1 MMYCKLIKIDTIP
14 HISLLGNGTTEAKNN
29 AMVVEDHKSEMAN
42 LLFQVHQLYRS
53 AHKPNVAI
61 ELTWITKK
69 AINQLYEAYIDLYIT
84 IRTDDDETLNK
95 LSEICKS
102 SLFNQSYDIHECN
115 DQEKIDLMDRLQNI
129 ANNTGRCAK
138 CVVKDVH
145 PEPVSNNKA
154 YYPYYDTIARTSS
167 DIHKIVNTLIN
178 YPDCAFTIQLIADT
192 FTENDKNILHRD
204 HNVLSRISS
213 TDFSYNVEK
222 LQKLYS
228 YYLNNKDRAAYR
240 YNIVAWGDESS
251 VTAICSRVIGMLNND
266 FGSHQVNTMFLELSW
281 AEKEIKS
288 KEFFEALPWR
298 INDQLIDQLNKKYS
312 DKLRLNIDITR
323 DITHR
328 LNIITIDECVE
339 FFCLPIGNE
348 KITAGL
354 PVSDSRK
361 TNHSFREGIIIREG
375 IINSASI
382 ELGALKTNKSFN
394 IGINFEDLAKHI
406 LIVGT
411 PGSGKTTFSLGL
423 LLKLW
428 EEKKPFLVIEP
439 AKNEYRA
446 LLEQIPD
453 LQIFTPR
460 KNDISP
466 FIFNPFIP
474 PKNVKLEAYKSV
486 LKTAFTA
493 GASLGTPL
501 DIIFEEAVNRCY
513 SKFGWL
519 DTDTI
524 DTIKNKSRE
533 NIFENIFNITDFIQC
548 FEETFK
554 SLGYKDKAENI
565 GVAGK
570 VRLKSLEYLF
580 DNYDTI
586 PIEDIFNKPTII
598 ELAAIE
604 NTNEKALII
613 SLILLSISSYLN
625 ANYEGNGGF
634 KNLIL
639 LEEAHVLLGT
649 SGSNRNSETTSS
661 TEIAQE
667 LLKRMLAEVR
677 SYGVGIAIA
686 DQSPR
691 KVGADVVGLTDIK
704 MAFRLV
710 ETQDKQIIADSCGM
724 EDSQM
729 ERLARLR
736 PGEAFC
742 FFNKLDQVEEVITP
756 DHREKRKISIS
767 IKDDEVSKRS
777 TYWKNH
783 RERLQPYP
791 QCTVANIC
799 NGECDFKRRLEAR
812 APAKELTLT
821 LKEELIKH
829 VEMLNELLKNPQKNQ
844 DQITSLRK
852 KHPIWKIISNFVN
865 TKQNKD
871 LKYCTLVHFLRM
883 VYYQMPGVITS
894 DQIKDALKH
903 YFNE

>member
-1 MMYCKLIKIDTIP
+1 M
-14 HISLLGNGTTEAKNN
+14 
-29 AMVVEDHKSEMAN
+29 
-42 LLFQVHQLYRS
+42 
-53 AHKPNVAI
+53 
-61 ELTWITKK
+61 
-69 AINQLYEAYIDLYIT
+69 YEAYIDLYIT
-84 IRTDDDETLNK
+84 IRTDNAVTLNK
-95 LSEICKS
+95 LSEVCKS

-192 FTENDKNILHRD
+192 LTATDKNDLHQW
-204 HNVLSRISS
+204 HNELSSISS
-213 TDFSYNVEK
+213 TDFSYNVAK
-222 LQKLYS
+222 LRKLYS

-281 AEKEIKS
+281 DKEEIKS
-288 KEFFEALPWR
+288 EEWFFKLPWK
-298 INDQLIDQLNKKYS
+298 INNQLIEKYS
-312 DKLRLNIDITR
+312 DKLRLNRDITR
-323 DITHR
+323 M
-328 LNIITIDECVE
+328 LNKITIDECVE

-348 KITAGL
+348 KITAGI

-361 TNHSFREGIIIREG
+361 TNHSFREG

-446 LLEQIPD
+446 LLEQITD

-501 DIIFEEAVNRCY
+501 DIIFEETVNRCY

-524 DTIKNKSRE
+524 ENKSP
-533 NIFENIFNITDFIQC
+533 ENIFNITDFIQC

-580 DNYDTI
+580 DNYNTI
-586 PIEDIFNKPTII
+586 PIEDILTKPTII

-634 KNLIL
+634 NNLIL

-649 SGSNRNSETTSS
+649 SGSNRNSETASS

-756 DHREKRKISIS
+756 DHRKKRNISIS
-767 IKDDEVSKRS
+767 INDKQVANRS
-777 TYWKNH
+777 TYWKNN
-783 RERLQPYP
+783 REILQPYP
-791 QCTVANIC
+791 ECKITTIC
-799 NGECDFKRRLEAR
+799 NGECDINRRLGAR
-812 APAKELTLT
+812 ARAKVLTLD
-821 LKEELIKH
+821 ERLIKY
-829 VEMLNELLKNPQKNQ
+829 VEMLNALIKNPQKNQ
-844 DQITSLRK
+844 DQITILRK
-852 KHPIWKIISNFVN
+852 NNPIWTIISDFVN
-865 TKQNKD
+865 TEQNND

-903 YFNE
+903 YFKEKNN

>member
-1 MMYCKLIKIDTIP
+1 MFCKLIKINTIP
-14 HISLLGNGTTEAKNN
+14 HISLLGNGTTDAKNN

-53 AHKPNVAI
+53 ATSKVAI

-69 AINQLYEAYIDLYIT
+69 AENQLYEAYIDLYIT
-84 IRTDDDETLNK
+84 IRTDNAETLNK
-95 LSEICKS
+95 LSEVCKS
-102 SLFNQSYDIHECN
+102 FLFNQSYDISECDDN
-115 DQEKIDLMDRLQNI
+115 EKQNLRDRLLNI
-129 ANNTGRCAK
+129 ANNTEGCARCVA
-138 CVVKDVH
+138 KDVH
-145 PEPVSNNKA
+145 REPFGNNDA
-154 YYPYYDTIARTSS
+154 FLPYYDTIARTSS

-192 FTENDKNILHRD
+192 LTDTDKNNLHQW
-204 HNVLSRISS
+204 HNELSSISS
-213 TDFSYNVEK
+213 TDFSYNVAK
-222 LQKLYS
+222 LRKLYS
-228 YYLNNKDRAAYR
+228 YYLNNKDRAVYR

-281 AEKEIKS
+281 DKEEIKS
-288 KEFFEALPWR
+288 EEWFFELPWK
-298 INDQLIDQLNKKYS
+298 INNQLIEKYS
-312 DKLRLNIDITR
+312 DKLRLNRDITR
-323 DITHR
+323 M
-328 LNIITIDECVE
+328 LNKITIDECAE

-348 KITAGL
+348 KITAGI

-423 LLKLW
+423 LLRLW
-428 EEKKPFLVIEP
+428 KEEKPFLVIEP

-446 LLEQIPD
+446 LLRLLEKD

-486 LKTAFTA
+486 LKTVFTA
-493 GASLGTPL
+493 GASLFTPL

-524 DTIKNKSRE
+524 ENKSA
-533 NIFENIFNITDFIQC
+533 ENIFNISDFILC

-554 SLGYKDKAENI
+554 SFGYTGERKDM
-565 GVAGK
+565 VVSGK
-570 VRLKSLEYLF
+570 VRLKNLEYLF
-580 DNYDTI
+580 DSYNTI
-586 PIEDIFNKPTII
+586 PIEDILTKPTII

-604 NTNEKALII
+604 NTNEKSLII
-613 SLILLSISSYLN
+613 SLILLSILSYLN

-649 SGSNRNSETTSS
+649 SGNSRNQNTASS

-756 DHREKRKISIS
+756 DHRNNSNISIS
-767 IKDDEVSKRS
+767 IKDDEVSNRS
-777 TYWKNH
+777 TYWVNNSAI
-783 RERLQPYP
+783 LQPYP
-791 QCTVANIC
+791 QCKVTNIC
-799 NGECDFKRRLEAR
+799 NGKCDFKRRLEAR
-812 APAKELTLT
+812 ARAKVLTLD
-821 LKEELIKH
+821 ERLIKY
-829 VEMLNELLKNPQKNQ
+829 VEILNELLKNPQKNQ
-844 DQITSLRK
+844 EQITKLK
-852 KHPIWKIISNFVN
+852 EYNPIGEIISDFYN
-865 TKQNKD
+865 TEPNKD

-894 DQIKDALKH
+894 DQINDALEH
-903 YFNE
+903 YFKEKNN

>member
-1 MMYCKLIKIDTIP
+1 MKYCIIKIDTIP

-53 AHKPNVAI
+53 ADTSKVAI

-84 IRTDDDETLNK
+84 IRTDDTNTLDK

-129 ANNTGRCAK
+129 ANNTGRCAR

-145 PEPVSNNKA
+145 LEPVSEKTVF
-154 YYPYYDTIARTSS
+154 PYYDTIARTSS

-192 FTENDKNILHRD
+192 FTENDKNILH
-204 HNVLSRISS
+204 NELSILNKERSSSSS
-213 TDFSYNVEK
+213 TDFSYNVAK

-266 FGSHQVNTMFLELSW
+266 FGSHQVNTMFLELSRDE
-281 AEKEIKS
+281 AEIKP
-288 KEFFEALPWR
+288 KEFFENLPWK
-298 INDQLIDQLNKKYS
+298 INELLINKYR
-312 DKLRLNIDITR
+312 DKLRFKK

-348 KITAGL
+348 KISAGL
-354 PVSDSRK
+354 PISDSRK

-446 LLEQIPD
+446 LLEQITD

-501 DIIFEEAVNRCY
+501 DIIFEETVNRCY

-524 DTIKNKSRE
+524 DTIKNKSPKE
-533 NIFENIFNITDFIQC
+533 KSPKENIFNITDFIQC

-580 DNYDTI
+580 DSYNTI
-586 PIEDIFNKPTII
+586 PIEDILTKPTII

-613 SLILLSISSYLN
+613 SLILLSILSYLN
-625 ANYEGNGGF
+625 ANYKGDGGF
-634 KNLIL
+634 NNLIL

-649 SGSNRNSETTSS
+649 SGSNRNSETASS

-756 DHREKRKISIS
+756 DHRNNRNISIS
-767 IKDDEVSKRS
+767 IKDDEVANRS
-777 TYWKNH
+777 TYWKNN
-783 RERLQPYP
+783 REILQPYP

-852 KHPIWKIISNFVN
+852 NKPIWKIISNFVN

-883 VYYQMPGVITS
+883 VYYQMPDVITKS
-894 DQIKDALKH
+894 QIDQVLKH

>member
-1 MMYCKLIKIDTIP
+1 MFCKLIKIDTIP
-14 HISLLGNGTTEAKNN
+14 HISLLGNGTTDAKNN

-53 AHKPNVAI
+53 APESNVAI

-69 AINQLYEAYIDLYIT
+69 AENQLYEAYIDLYIT
-84 IRTDDDETLNK
+84 IRTDNAETLNK
-95 LSEICKS
+95 LSEVCKS
-102 SLFNQSYDIHECN
+102 SLFNQSYGISECDDN
-115 DQEKIDLMDRLQNI
+115 EKQNLRDRLQNI
-129 ANNTGRCAK
+129 ANNTGRCAR

-145 PEPVSNNKA
+145 REPVSEKTVF
-154 YYPYYDTIARTSS
+154 PHYDTIARTSS

-204 HNVLSRISS
+204 HNMLSRISS
-213 TDFSYNVEK
+213 TDFSYNVAK

-240 YNIVAWGDESS
+240 YNIVAWGNESS

-281 AEKEIKS
+281 DEEEIKS
-288 KEFFEALPWR
+288 EEFFEALPWR
-298 INDQLIDQLNKKYS
+298 INDKLINQLNKKYS

-323 DITHR
+323 DITRR

-348 KITAGL
+348 KISAGL
-354 PVSDSRK
+354 PISDSRK
-361 TNHSFREGIIIREG
+361 TNHSFREGIITREG

-428 EEKKPFLVIEP
+428 EKEMPFLVIEP

-446 LLEQIPD
+446 LLEQITD

-501 DIIFEEAVNRCY
+501 DIIFEETVNRCY

-524 DTIKNKSRE
+524 ENKNPE
-533 NIFENIFNITDFIQC
+533 ENIFNITDFIQC

-580 DNYDTI
+580 DSYNTI
-586 PIEDIFNKPTII
+586 PIEDILTKPTII

-649 SGSNRNSETTSS
+649 SGSNRNSETASS

-756 DHREKRKISIS
+756 DHRNISNISIS

-777 TYWKNH
+777 TYWKNN
-783 RERLQPYP
+783 REKLQPYP

-812 APAKELTLT
+812 ARAKVLTL
-821 LKEELIKH
+821 EY
-829 VEMLNELLKNPQKNQ
+829 VETLNELLKNPQKNKE
-844 DQITSLRK
+844 QIK
-852 KHPIWKIISNFVN
+852 KNPIWKIISDFVN

-871 LKYCTLVHFLRM
+871 LRYCTLVHFLRM

-903 YFNE
+903 YFKEKNN

>member
-1 MMYCKLIKIDTIP
+1 MMFCKLIKINTIP
-14 HISLLGNGTTEAKNN
+14 HISLLGNGTTDAKNN

-53 AHKPNVAI
+53 APESKVAI

-69 AINQLYEAYIDLYIT
+69 AEDQLYEAYIDLYIT
-84 IRTDDDETLNK
+84 IRTDNAEIINK
-95 LSEICKS
+95 LSEVCKS
-102 SLFNQSYDIHECN
+102 SLFNQSYDISECDDN
-115 DQEKIDLMDRLQNI
+115 EKQNLRDRLLNI
-129 ANNTGRCAK
+129 ANNREGCAR

-145 PEPVSNNKA
+145 LEPYGNNKA
-154 YYPYYDTIARTSS
+154 SLYYDTIARTSS

-192 FTENDKNILHRD
+192 FTENDKNILHYE
-204 HNVLSRISS
+204 HNVLPSISS
-213 TDFSYNVEK
+213 TDFSYNVAK

-281 AEKEIKS
+281 DEKEIKS
-288 KEFFEALPWR
+288 KELFFETLPWR
-298 INDQLIDQLNKKYS
+298 INDQLIKKYS

-323 DITHR
+323 R
-328 LNIITIDECVE
+328 LNKITIDECAE

-361 TNHSFREGIIIREG
+361 TNHSFREG

-428 EEKKPFLVIEP
+428 KEKKPFLVIEP

-446 LLEQIPD
+446 LLRHKLLKED

-486 LKTAFTA
+486 LKTVFTA
-493 GASLGTPL
+493 GASLFTPL

-524 DTIKNKSRE
+524 ENKSA
-533 NIFENIFNITDFIQC
+533 ENIFNISDFILC

-554 SLGYKDKAENI
+554 SFGYTGERKDM
-565 GVAGK
+565 VVSGK
-570 VRLKSLEYLF
+570 VRLKNLEYLF
-580 DNYDTI
+580 DSYNTI
-586 PIEDIFNKPTII
+586 PIEDILAKPTII

-604 NTNEKALII
+604 NTNEKSLII
-613 SLILLSISSYLN
+613 SLILLSILSYLN

-634 KNLIL
+634 NNLIL

-649 SGSNRNSETTSS
+649 SGNSRNQNTASS

-756 DHREKRKISIS
+756 DHRKISNISIS

-777 TYWKNH
+777 TYWVNN
-783 RERLQPYP
+783 RAILQPYP
-791 QCTVANIC
+791 QCKVANIC
-799 NGECDFKRRLEAR
+799 NGKCDFKRRLEAR
-812 APAKELTLT
+812 ARAKVLTLN
-821 LKEELIKH
+821 ERLIKY
-829 VEMLNELLKNPQKNQ
+829 VEILNELLKNPQKNQ
-844 DQITSLRK
+844 EQITKLK
-852 KHPIWKIISNFVN
+852 QNNNPIWEIISKFAE
-865 TKQNKD
+865 TEQNKD

-894 DQIKDALKH
+894 DQIKQALEH
-903 YFNE
+903 YFKEKNN

>member
-14 HISLLGNGTTEAKNN
+14 HISLLGNGTTDAKNN

-53 AHKPNVAI
+53 ADTSKVAI

-84 IRTDDDETLNK
+84 IRTDDTNTLDK

-129 ANNTGRCAK
+129 ANNTGRCAR

-192 FTENDKNILHRD
+192 LTATDKNDLHQW
-204 HNVLSRISS
+204 HNELSSISS
-213 TDFSYNVEK
+213 TDFSYNVAK
-222 LQKLYS
+222 LRKLYS

-281 AEKEIKS
+281 AKEVIKS
-288 KEFFEALPWR
+288 EEFFKNLPWE
-298 INDQLIDQLNKKYS
+298 INKQLINKYRN
-312 DKLRLNIDITR
+312 KLRFNNDITLR
-323 DITHR
+323 V
-328 LNIITIDECVE
+328 NKITIDECVE

-348 KITAGL
+348 KISAGL
-354 PVSDSRK
+354 PISDSRK

-382 ELGALKTNKSFN
+382 KLGALKTNKLFN

-428 EEKKPFLVIEP
+428 EKEMPFLVIEP

-446 LLEQIPD
+446 LLEQITD

-501 DIIFEEAVNRCY
+501 DIIFEETVNRCY

-524 DTIKNKSRE
+524 DTIKNKSPE
-533 NIFENIFNITDFIQC
+533 KIFNITDFIQC

-586 PIEDIFNKPTII
+586 PIEDILTKPTII

-634 KNLIL
+634 NNLIL

-649 SGSNRNSETTSS
+649 SGSNRNSETASS

-756 DHREKRKISIS
+756 DHRKNRKISIS
-767 IKDDEVSKRS
+767 IKDDEVANRS

-783 RERLQPYP
+783 REKLQPYP
-791 QCTVANIC
+791 ECKITTIC

-812 APAKELTLT
+812 ASARAKVLTLN
-821 LKEELIKH
+821 ESLIKY
-829 VEMLNELLKNPQKNQ
+829 VEMLNALIKNPQKNQ
-844 DQITSLRK
+844 DQITELRK
-852 KHPIWKIISNFVN
+852 KNPIWEIISNFVK
-865 TKQNKD
+865 TGQNKD

-883 VYYQMPGVITS
+883 VYYQIPGVITS

>member
-1 MMYCKLIKIDTIP
+1 MFCKLIKIDTIP
-14 HISLLGNGTTEAKNN
+14 HISLLGNGTTDAKNN

-53 AHKPNVAI
+53 ANTSNVAI

-84 IRTDDDETLNK
+84 IRTDDTNTLDK

-129 ANNTGRCAK
+129 ANNTGRCAR

-145 PEPVSNNKA
+145 REPVSEKTVF
-154 YYPYYDTIARTSS
+154 PYYDTIARTSS

-213 TDFSYNVEK
+213 TNFSYNVAK

-323 DITHR
+323 DITLR
-328 LNIITIDECVE
+328 LNKITIDECAE

-348 KITAGL
+348 KITAGI

-361 TNHSFREGIIIREG
+361 TNHSFREGIING
-375 IINSASI
+375 ASI
-382 ELGALKTNKSFN
+382 KLGALKTNKSFN

-428 EEKKPFLVIEP
+428 EEEKPFLVIEP

-501 DIIFEEAVNRCY
+501 DIIFEETVNRCY

-519 DTDTI
+519 DTDT
-524 DTIKNKSRE
+524 
-533 NIFENIFNITDFIQC
+533 FENKRPKKIFNITDFIQC

-580 DNYDTI
+580 DSYNTI
-586 PIEDIFNKPTII
+586 PIEDILTKPTII

-625 ANYEGNGGF
+625 ANYKGDGGF
-634 KNLIL
+634 NNLIL

-649 SGSNRNSETTSS
+649 SGSNRNSETASS

-756 DHREKRKISIS
+756 DHRNNSNISIS
-767 IKDDEVSKRS
+767 IKDDEVAKRS

-783 RERLQPYP
+783 REKLQPYP
-791 QCTVANIC
+791 ECKITTIC
-799 NGECDFKRRLEAR
+799 NGECDINRRLGAR
-812 APAKELTLT
+812 ASAKVLTL
-821 LKEELIKH
+821 EY
-829 VEMLNELLKNPQKNQ
+829 VETLNELLKNPQKNKE
-844 DQITSLRK
+844 QIK
-852 KHPIWKIISNFVN
+852 KNPIWKIISDFVN
-865 TKQNKD
+865 TEQNKD

-883 VYYQMPGVITS
+883 VYYQIPGVITKS
-894 DQIKDALKH
+894 QIEQVLKH

>member
-1 MMYCKLIKIDTIP
+1 MMYCKLIKINTIP
-14 HISLLGNGTTEAKNN
+14 HISLLGNGTTDAKNN

-53 AHKPNVAI
+53 APKSNVAI

-84 IRTDDDETLNK
+84 IRTDNDETLNK

-129 ANNTGRCAK
+129 ANNTGRCAR

-145 PEPVSNNKA
+145 LEPVSEKTVF
-154 YYPYYDTIARTSS
+154 PYYDTIARTSS

-213 TDFSYNVEK
+213 TDFSYNVAK

-298 INDQLIDQLNKKYS
+298 INDQLIEKYS
-312 DKLRLNIDITR
+312 DKLRLNRDITR
-323 DITHR
+323 M
-328 LNIITIDECVE
+328 LNKITIDECVE

-348 KITAGL
+348 KITAGI

-361 TNHSFREGIIIREG
+361 TNHSFREG

-428 EEKKPFLVIEP
+428 EKEKPFLVIEP

-446 LLEQIPD
+446 LLEQITD

-501 DIIFEEAVNRCY
+501 DIIFEETVNRCY

-524 DTIKNKSRE
+524 ENKNPE
-533 NIFENIFNITDFIQC
+533 ENIFNITDFIQC

-580 DNYDTI
+580 DSYNTI
-586 PIEDIFNKPTII
+586 PIEDILTKPTII

-634 KNLIL
+634 NNLIL

-649 SGSNRNSETTSS
+649 SGSNRNSETVSS

-756 DHREKRKISIS
+756 DHRKKRNISIS
-767 IKDDEVSKRS
+767 INDKQVANRS

-783 RERLQPYP
+783 REKLQPYP
-791 QCTVANIC
+791 ECKITTIC
-799 NGECDFKRRLEAR
+799 NGECDINRRLGAR
-812 APAKELTLT
+812 ARAKVLTLD
-821 LKEELIKH
+821 ERLIKY
-829 VEMLNELLKNPQKNQ
+829 VEILNELLKNPQKNKE
-844 DQITSLRK
+844 QITTLKLK
-852 KHPIWKIISNFVN
+852 KNNPIWEIISDFVN
-865 TKQNKD
+865 TEQNKD

-883 VYYQMPGVITS
+883 VYYQMPDVITKS
-894 DQIKDALKH
+894 QIEQVLKH